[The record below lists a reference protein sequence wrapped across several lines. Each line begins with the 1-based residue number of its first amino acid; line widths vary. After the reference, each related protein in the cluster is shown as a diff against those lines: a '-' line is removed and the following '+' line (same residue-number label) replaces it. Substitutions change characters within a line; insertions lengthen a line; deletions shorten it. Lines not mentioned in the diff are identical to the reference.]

1 MPRRLILNADD
12 FGLTPGIN
20 RAVIDL
26 HQAGVLTSATLMAT
40 GPAFEDAAN
49 LARRFP
55 RLGVGCHIVLLDGTP
70 VLSPERIPSLLT
82 PAPSSDQT
90 STLRPTLAAFVL
102 ALSLGRLR
110 EDDLYREAFAQAEKL
125 QQSGIRVTHL
135 DTHKHVHIFPLV
147 TRVLLRVA
155 QKLGIAAIRN
165 PFEPRWNRR
174 LGHGSPIRRLQIE
187 SLSTLEPSFRRQ
199 PAFRAWTGSPI
210 LSSAAPNPA
219 GLNIQT
225 TDGTLA
231 ISATGSLD
239 RPRLRDVLTRLPDGV
254 WEICCH
260 PAYVD
265 SHLSHVRTRLREH
278 RETER
283 EALLEVIPDALARDA
298 SLTLI
303 NYGDV

>member
-40 GPAFEDAAN
+40 GPAFEDAAD
-49 LARRFP
+49 LARRHP
-55 RLGVGCHIVLLDGTP
+55 SLGVGCHIVLLDGTP

-82 PAPSSDQT
+82 PAPSPNQT
-90 STLRPTLAAFVL
+90 SALRPTLAAFVL
-102 ALSLGRLR
+102 ALSLGKLR
-110 EDDLYREAFAQAEKL
+110 EDDLYREAFAQVEKL

-135 DTHKHVHIFPLV
+135 DTHKHTHIFPPV

-155 QKLGIAAIRN
+155 QKLGIPAIRN

-174 LGHGSPIRRLQIE
+174 LGHGSLMRRLQIR
-187 SLSTLEPSFRRQ
+187 SLSTLRPSFRRQ
-199 PAFRAWTGSPI
+199 PSFRASAGSPV
-210 LSSAAPNPA
+210 LSSAASDPGPH
-219 GLNIQT
+219 IQT

-239 RPRLRDVLTRLPDGV
+239 RPQLHDVLTHLPDGV
-254 WEICCH
+254 WELCCH
-260 PAYVD
+260 PGYVD
-265 SHLSHVRTRLREH
+265 SHLSHVRTRLRQH

-303 NYGDV
+303 NYGDL